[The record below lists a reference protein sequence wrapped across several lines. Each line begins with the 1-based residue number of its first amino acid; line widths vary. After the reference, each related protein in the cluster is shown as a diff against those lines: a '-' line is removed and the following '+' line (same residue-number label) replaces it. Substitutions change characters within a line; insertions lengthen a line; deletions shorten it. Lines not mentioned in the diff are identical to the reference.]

1 MLTLSSCQKNH
12 QRRDPTDECNS
23 NELGN
28 IRAHAQKNEFF
39 MKNTRHSIF
48 IYFLTYNI
56 YFINSF
62 SHFSHETQKFTL
74 RSLIHTYVRTTP
86 TTLFQKKILQLN
98 ITAEQVFPQHGEQ
111 HSLTAL
117 LVEKFYLPRLR
128 THNSPGSA

>member
-74 RSLIHTYVRTTP
+74 RSLIHTYIRSYDTDDAFSEENSSTEYYSRASVSTTRRA
-86 TTLFQKKILQLN
+86 TLTHCSAGWEILF
-98 ITAEQVFPQHGEQ
+98 A
-111 HSLTAL
+111 S
-117 LVEKFYLPRLR
+117 
-128 THNSPGSA
+128 SPHTQ